1 MPQTGG
7 VDVRV
12 TSKITSAGDL
22 ASATANLDRTFS
34 TPLTNG
40 TGLNQANNSWSD
52 RRSLAT
58 AANEDL
64 DVSGSLT
71 NALGVA
77 VVFTKIKS
85 ITIYALPTN
94 TTSLTIS
101 RPAANGV
108 PFLLA
113 AGDGFVLTPGGTF
126 ALTNP
131 SDAGIAVTAAT
142 GDLINI
148 ANAAGATADYDI
160 VIVGVTA

>member
-1 MPQTGG
+1 MPQTGE
-7 VDVRV
+7 VSIRV
-12 TSKITSAGDL
+12 TSKVTNSTDL
-22 ASATANLDRTFS
+22 ASATANLDKTFS

-58 AANEDL
+58 GANEDL

-71 NALGVA
+71 NALGVT

-85 ITIYALPTN
+85 ITIQALSTN
-94 TTSLTIS
+94 TTNITVT

-108 PFLLA
+108 PFLAA
-113 AGDGFVLTPGGTF
+113 AGDGFVLTPGGCFT
-126 ALTNP
+126 LTNP

-148 ANAAGATADYDI
+148 ANSAGATGSYDI
-160 VIVGVTA
+160 VIVGVSA